1 MKHDSDQ
8 EASRH
13 AGNWIG
19 VGTAIGAAL
28 FVLTDEP
35 LWIALG
41 VALGAALDW
50 RKSQS
55 VWRLSRWR
63 AGSALAQ
70 RPPAITTHQ
79 NIKTG
84 SQF

>member
-1 MKHDSDQ
+1 MKQDPNQ
-8 EASRH
+8 ETGRH

-50 RKSQS
+50 RKFQK
-55 VWRLSRWR
+55 VRRLSR
-63 AGSALAQ
+63 
-70 RPPAITTHQ
+70 
-79 NIKTG
+79 
-84 SQF
+84 

>member
-1 MKHDSDQ
+1 MKKDVDQ
-8 EASRH
+8 ESGGN

-50 RKSQS
+50 RKSQ
-55 VWRLSRWR
+55 
-63 AGSALAQ
+63 
-70 RPPAITTHQ
+70 
-79 NIKTG
+79 
-84 SQF
+84 

>member
-8 EASRH
+8 ETSRH

-50 RKSQS
+50 RKSQ
-55 VWRLSRWR
+55 
-63 AGSALAQ
+63 
-70 RPPAITTHQ
+70 
-79 NIKTG
+79 
-84 SQF
+84 